1 MAKPDPHVVKR
12 TQESQETLDR
22 SAPLDLRGIGC
33 YLVLAFGLT
42 WAIEFAV
49 LVLPGV
55 RLDQNPPPWTRAVL
69 AGVMWMPAISA
80 FIVRRWITRE
90 GFASAG
96 LRLGPWRAYL
106 TIWLVMPFLFA
117 AIYLIT
123 WLLGLGRVDL
133 ELHQF
138 MTK

>member
-1 MAKPDPHVVKR
+1 AEDCIRDATVTGVQTCALP
-12 TQESQETLDR
+12 
-22 SAPLDLRGIGC
+22 I
-33 YLVLAFGLT
+33 LAFGLT

-49 LVLPGV
+49 LILPGI

-96 LRLGPWRAYL
+96 LRLRSEERRVGQGGWCREGGL
-106 TIWLVMPFLFA
+106 TD
-117 AIYLIT
+117 
-123 WLLGLGRVDL
+123 R
-133 ELHQF
+133 
-138 MTK
+138 

>member
-1 MAKPDPHVVKR
+1 
-12 TQESQETLDR
+12 L
-22 SAPLDLRGIGC
+22 L
-33 YLVLAFGLT
+33 LAFGLT

-49 LVLPGV
+49 LVLPGI
-55 RLDQNPPPWTRAVL
+55 RLDQNPPPWSRAVL

-106 TIWLVMPFLFA
+106 TIWFAMPLLFA
-117 AIYLIT
+117 VIYLIT

-133 ELHQF
+133 ELRKF
-138 MTK
+138 MTQAQAHGSGIERPLCSVASLAARTIQLVLAH